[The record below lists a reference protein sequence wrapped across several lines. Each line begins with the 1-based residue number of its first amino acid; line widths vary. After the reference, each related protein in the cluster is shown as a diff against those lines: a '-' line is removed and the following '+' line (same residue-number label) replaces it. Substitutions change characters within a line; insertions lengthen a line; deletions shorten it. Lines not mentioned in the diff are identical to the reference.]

1 MECQEVK
8 VLIHALLDNELD
20 PHTQSQVE
28 THLAACPDCR
38 IQYKELGMVVQQ
50 LSNADWHK
58 APADFTE
65 NLLTVMQSQH
75 LQRRNWRVPLVKW
88 AGIVAAAIFVFSLG
102 VWWAL
107 PNHFSVQANP
117 SSGLIVNGS
126 QVIVPK
132 GQEHD
137 GDLIIH
143 NGDVVVE
150 GKVKGDI
157 ITMNGQIYK
166 QAGADISGKT
176 QEINETFEILG
187 YYLDKIWRTMTNS
200 LK

>member
-1 MECQEVK
+1 MECQDVK
-8 VLIHALLDNELD
+8 RLMHSLLDDELD
-20 PHTQSQVE
+20 PHTHNQIEGHIAV
-28 THLAACPDCR
+28 CPECR
-38 IQYKELGMVVQQ
+38 HHYKELGQVVHK
-50 LSNADWHK
+50 LSTAEWHK
-58 APADFTE
+58 APAQFTE
-65 NLLTVMQSQH
+65 NLISIMQRQH
-75 LQRRNWRVPLVKW
+75 LQRHSWRVPFVRW
-88 AGIVAAAIFVFSLG
+88 VGIGAAAVFVFSLG

-107 PNHFSVQANP
+107 PNHFSVTANP
-117 SSGLIVNGS
+117 SSGLIVSGK

-157 ITMNGQIYK
+157 VTLNGQIYK

-187 YYLDKIWRTMTNS
+187 YYLDKIWLTIKNS